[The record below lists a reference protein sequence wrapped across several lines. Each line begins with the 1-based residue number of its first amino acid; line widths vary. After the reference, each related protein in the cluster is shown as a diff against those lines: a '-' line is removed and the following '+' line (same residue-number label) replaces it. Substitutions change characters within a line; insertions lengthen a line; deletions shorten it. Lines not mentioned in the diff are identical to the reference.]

1 MTTIPTQD
9 ADSIDAA
16 IDLIETFIEQ
26 VVEHDGGMSN
36 FDVLPAAT
44 LDEFVSQALELNTGT
59 EIIDRA
65 KKAHV
70 YGREYRLASLALRL
84 VTEWAGDERDRRQAL
99 VEQLNQ
105 RIAS

>member
-9 ADSIDAA
+9 PDPIDAA
-16 IDLIETFIEQ
+16 IDLLETFIDE
-26 VVEHDGGMSN
+26 VVEHDGGMTN

-44 LDEFVSQALELNTGT
+44 LDEFVSQAVELNTGT
-59 EIIDRA
+59 EIPDRA
-65 KKAHV
+65 EKAHV

-84 VTEWAGDERDRRQAL
+84 VTEWAADERDRRQAL